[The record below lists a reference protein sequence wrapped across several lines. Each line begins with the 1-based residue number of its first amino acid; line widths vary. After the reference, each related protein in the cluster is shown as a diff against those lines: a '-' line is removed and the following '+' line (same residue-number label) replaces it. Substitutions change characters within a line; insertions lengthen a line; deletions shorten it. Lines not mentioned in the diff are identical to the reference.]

1 MTRIATPTPDEMT
14 PEQRRIHDDIVA
26 SRGNYL
32 NGPFPPLM
40 HQPHIA
46 EPTHKLGE
54 FVRYHTSLGS
64 RLSELAILIV
74 ARNWDCNFEWHQHA
88 EIALRS
94 DVQPS
99 IVESIRKGDRPT
111 SLRED
116 ESVVYEFASSLL
128 ERHGVPAA
136 VYAKATELFGVVG
149 VVELTA
155 LLGYYTMLALSLNA
169 HELSLPPGIEP
180 PLPPR
185 AVR

>member
-1 MTRIATPTPDEMT
+1 MTRIAILPLDEMT

-26 SRGNYL
+26 SRGNYS

-40 HQPHIA
+40 HQPRIA

-54 FVRYHTSLGS
+54 FIRYHTSLGS

-74 ARNWDCNFEWHQHA
+74 ARHWDCNFEWHQHA
-88 EIALRS
+88 DIALRS
-94 DVQPS
+94 DVQPG
-99 IVESIRKGDRPT
+99 IVESLSKGERPT
-111 SLRED
+111 GLRED
-116 ESVVYEFASSLL
+116 ENVVYEFASSLL
-128 ERHGVPAA
+128 ERHNVPAE
-136 VYAKATELFGVVG
+136 VYAKATDLFGAVG

-169 HELSLPPGIEP
+169 HELSLPPGVEP

-185 AVR
+185 ALR